1 MKYSQNSNSYKF
13 KAIFQAKAKDSK
25 NNRLENAMMALAALP
40 ISFRNATQLL
50 LLQSRLVKNVRVTKK
65 ATLYTDDYLKL
76 DHYQERRKE
85 WLATLENAK
94 SEKETLIFNILHAE
108 NESNVSKN
116 EVIQFIKLAETEED
130 QDILKNIVM
139 TRCQIDSTV
148 TKYIIFLLF
157 DCF

>member
-1 MKYSQNSNSYKF
+1 
-13 KAIFQAKAKDSK
+13 
-25 NNRLENAMMALAALP
+25 MMALAALP

-50 LLQSRLVKNVRVTKK
+50 LLQSRLVKNLSVTKK
-65 ATLYTDDYLKL
+65 ATLFTDDYLKL

-139 TRCQIDSTV
+139 TRCQINDTV

-157 DCF
+157 DSI

>member
-1 MKYSQNSNSYKF
+1 
-13 KAIFQAKAKDSK
+13 
-25 NNRLENAMMALAALP
+25 MMALAALP

-50 LLQSRLVKNVRVTKK
+50 LLQSRLVKNLSVTKK
-65 ATLYTDDYLKL
+65 ATLFTDDYLKM

-116 EVIQFIKLAETEED
+116 EVIQFIKLAESEED

-139 TRCQIDSTV
+139 TRCQINDTV

-157 DCF
+157 DSI

>member
-1 MKYSQNSNSYKF
+1 
-13 KAIFQAKAKDSK
+13 
-25 NNRLENAMMALAALP
+25 MALAALP
-40 ISFRNATQLL
+40 ISFRNATHLF
-50 LLQSRLVKNVRVTKK
+50 LLQSRLVKNVSVTKK

-76 DHYQERRKE
+76 DQYKKRRKE

-139 TRCQIDSTV
+139 TRCQINDTV

-157 DCF
+157 DSI

>member
-1 MKYSQNSNSYKF
+1 
-13 KAIFQAKAKDSK
+13 
-25 NNRLENAMMALAALP
+25 MMALAALP

-139 TRCQIDSTV
+139 TRCQINDTV

-157 DCF
+157 DSIRITIASLQFSGFQYSNHGEH

>member
-1 MKYSQNSNSYKF
+1 
-13 KAIFQAKAKDSK
+13 
-25 NNRLENAMMALAALP
+25 MALAALP

-50 LLQSRLVKNVRVTKK
+50 LLQSRLVKNISVTKK

-76 DHYQERRKE
+76 DQYKKRRKE

-139 TRCQIDSTV
+139 TRCQINDTV

-157 DCF
+157 DSIGNLNSVFY

>member
-1 MKYSQNSNSYKF
+1 
-13 KAIFQAKAKDSK
+13 
-25 NNRLENAMMALAALP
+25 MALAALP
-40 ISFRNATQLL
+40 ISFRNATQLF
-50 LLQSRLVKNVRVTKK
+50 LLQSRLVKKVSVTKK

-76 DHYQERRKE
+76 DQYKKRRKE

-139 TRCQIDSTV
+139 TRCQINDTV

-157 DCF
+157 DSI

>member
-1 MKYSQNSNSYKF
+1 
-13 KAIFQAKAKDSK
+13 
-25 NNRLENAMMALAALP
+25 MMALAALP

-76 DHYQERRKE
+76 DHYRERQKE

-94 SEKETLIFNILHAE
+94 NEKETLIFNILSAE

-116 EVIQFIKLAETEED
+116 EVVQFIKLAETEED

-139 TRCQIDSTV
+139 TRCQINDTV

-157 DCF
+157 DSIRITIASL

>member
-1 MKYSQNSNSYKF
+1 
-13 KAIFQAKAKDSK
+13 
-25 NNRLENAMMALAALP
+25 MMALAALP

-139 TRCQIDSTV
+139 TRCQINDTV

-157 DCF
+157 GSIRNLNF

>member
-1 MKYSQNSNSYKF
+1 
-13 KAIFQAKAKDSK
+13 
-25 NNRLENAMMALAALP
+25 MMALAALP

-50 LLQSRLVKNVRVTKK
+50 LLQSRLVKNLSVTKK
-65 ATLYTDDYLKL
+65 ATLFTDDYLKM

-139 TRCQIDSTV
+139 TRCQINDTV

-157 DCF
+157 DSISNFTKIIRITITYITLIFWFSK

>member
-1 MKYSQNSNSYKF
+1 
-13 KAIFQAKAKDSK
+13 
-25 NNRLENAMMALAALP
+25 MMALAALP

-50 LLQSRLVKNVRVTKK
+50 LLQSRLVKNLSVTKK
-65 ATLYTDDYLKL
+65 ATLFTDDYLKM

-139 TRCQIDSTV
+139 TRCQINDTV
-148 TKYIIFLLF
+148 TKYFIFLLF
-157 DCF
+157 DSISNKIIRITITYITLIFWF

>member
-1 MKYSQNSNSYKF
+1 
-13 KAIFQAKAKDSK
+13 
-25 NNRLENAMMALAALP
+25 MMTLAALP
-40 ISFRNATQLL
+40 NTFSTATQLL
-50 LLQSRLVKNVRVTKK
+50 LLQSRLIQKNVSVTKK

-76 DHYQERRKE
+76 DQYKKRRKE

-139 TRCQIDSTV
+139 TRCQINDTV

-157 DCF
+157 DSI

>member
-1 MKYSQNSNSYKF
+1 
-13 KAIFQAKAKDSK
+13 
-25 NNRLENAMMALAALP
+25 MMALAALP
-40 ISFRNATQLL
+40 NTLRTTTQLL
-50 LLQSRLVKNVRVTKK
+50 LLQSRLIQKNISVTKK

-94 SEKETLIFNILHAE
+94 SEKETLIFNILSAE

-116 EVIQFIKLAETEED
+116 EVVQFIKLAETEED

-139 TRCQIDSTV
+139 TRCQINDTV

-157 DCF
+157 DSI

>member
-1 MKYSQNSNSYKF
+1 
-13 KAIFQAKAKDSK
+13 
-25 NNRLENAMMALAALP
+25 MMALAALP

-50 LLQSRLVKNVRVTKK
+50 LLQSRLVKNVVVTKK

-139 TRCQIDSTV
+139 TRCQINDTV

-157 DCF
+157 DSI

>member
-1 MKYSQNSNSYKF
+1 
-13 KAIFQAKAKDSK
+13 
-25 NNRLENAMMALAALP
+25 MALAALP

-50 LLQSRLVKNVRVTKK
+50 LLQSRLVKNISVTKK

-76 DHYQERRKE
+76 DQYEKRRKE

-139 TRCQIDSTV
+139 TRCQINDTV

-157 DCF
+157 DSI

>member
-1 MKYSQNSNSYKF
+1 
-13 KAIFQAKAKDSK
+13 
-25 NNRLENAMMALAALP
+25 MALAALP

-50 LLQSRLVKNVRVTKK
+50 LLQSRLVKNVSVTKK

-76 DHYQERRKE
+76 DQYKKRRKE

-139 TRCQIDSTV
+139 TRCQINDTV
-148 TKYIIFLLF
+148 TKYIIFLIF
-157 DCF
+157 DIIIFHISQFP

>member
-1 MKYSQNSNSYKF
+1 
-13 KAIFQAKAKDSK
+13 
-25 NNRLENAMMALAALP
+25 MMALAALP

-50 LLQSRLVKNVRVTKK
+50 LLQSRLVKNLSVTKK
-65 ATLYTDDYLKL
+65 ATLFTDDYLKM

-139 TRCQIDSTV
+139 TRCQINDTV

-157 DCF
+157 DSIIITIASL

>member
-1 MKYSQNSNSYKF
+1 
-13 KAIFQAKAKDSK
+13 
-25 NNRLENAMMALAALP
+25 MMALAALP

-50 LLQSRLVKNVRVTKK
+50 LLQSRLVKNVSVTKK

-76 DHYQERRKE
+76 DQYKKRRKE

-139 TRCQIDSTV
+139 TRCQINDTV
-148 TKYIIFLLF
+148 TKYIIFFLF
-157 DCF
+157 DSIGNLNSVFY

>member
-1 MKYSQNSNSYKF
+1 
-13 KAIFQAKAKDSK
+13 
-25 NNRLENAMMALAALP
+25 MALAALP

-50 LLQSRLVKNVRVTKK
+50 LLQSRLVKKVSVTKK

-76 DHYQERRKE
+76 DQYKKRRKE

-139 TRCQIDSTV
+139 TRCQINDTV

-157 DCF
+157 DSI

>member
-1 MKYSQNSNSYKF
+1 
-13 KAIFQAKAKDSK
+13 
-25 NNRLENAMMALAALP
+25 MALAALP

-50 LLQSRLVKNVRVTKK
+50 LLQSRLVKNVSVTKK

-76 DHYQERRKE
+76 DQYKKRRKE

-139 TRCQIDSTV
+139 TRCQINDTV
-148 TKYIIFLLF
+148 TKYIIFFLF
-157 DCF
+157 DSIGNLNSVFY

>member
-1 MKYSQNSNSYKF
+1 
-13 KAIFQAKAKDSK
+13 
-25 NNRLENAMMALAALP
+25 MALAALP
-40 ISFRNATQLL
+40 ISFRNATHLF
-50 LLQSRLVKNVRVTKK
+50 LLQSRLVKNVSVTKK

-76 DHYQERRKE
+76 DQYKKRRKE

-108 NESNVSKN
+108 NESNVPKN

-139 TRCQIDSTV
+139 TRCQINDTV

-157 DCF
+157 DSI

>member
-1 MKYSQNSNSYKF
+1 
-13 KAIFQAKAKDSK
+13 
-25 NNRLENAMMALAALP
+25 MMALAALP

-50 LLQSRLVKNVRVTKK
+50 LLQSRLVKNVAVTKK

-85 WLATLENAK
+85 WLATLENPK
-94 SEKETLIFNILHAE
+94 SDKETLIFNILHAE

-116 EVIQFIKLAETEED
+116 EVVQFIKLAETEED

-139 TRCQIDSTV
+139 TRCQINDTV

-157 DCF
+157 DSISNFTKIIRITITYITLLFWFSK

>member
-1 MKYSQNSNSYKF
+1 
-13 KAIFQAKAKDSK
+13 
-25 NNRLENAMMALAALP
+25 MMALAALP

-76 DHYQERRKE
+76 DHYRERRKE

-94 SEKETLIFNILHAE
+94 NEKETLIFNILSAE

-116 EVIQFIKLAETEED
+116 EVVQFIKLAETEED

-139 TRCQIDSTV
+139 TRCQINDTV

-157 DCF
+157 DSIRITIASL

>member
-1 MKYSQNSNSYKF
+1 
-13 KAIFQAKAKDSK
+13 
-25 NNRLENAMMALAALP
+25 MMALAALP

-50 LLQSRLVKNVRVTKK
+50 LLQSRLVKNLSVTKK
-65 ATLYTDDYLKL
+65 ATLFTDDYLKM

-130 QDILKNIVM
+130 QDILKKIVM
-139 TRCQIDSTV
+139 TRCQINDTV

-157 DCF
+157 DSI

>member
-1 MKYSQNSNSYKF
+1 
-13 KAIFQAKAKDSK
+13 
-25 NNRLENAMMALAALP
+25 MMALAALP

-50 LLQSRLVKNVRVTKK
+50 LLQSRLVKNVVVTKK

-85 WLATLENAK
+85 WLATLENAT

-108 NESNVSKN
+108 NESSVSKN

-130 QDILKNIVM
+130 QDTLKNIVM
-139 TRCQIDSTV
+139 TRCQINDTV

-157 DCF
+157 DSI

>member
-1 MKYSQNSNSYKF
+1 
-13 KAIFQAKAKDSK
+13 
-25 NNRLENAMMALAALP
+25 MMALAALP

-50 LLQSRLVKNVRVTKK
+50 LLQSRLVKNVVVTKK

-76 DHYQERRKE
+76 DHYRERRKE

-94 SEKETLIFNILHAE
+94 NEKETLIFNILSAE
-108 NESNVSKN
+108 NESNVAGN
-116 EVIQFIKLAETEED
+116 EVVQFINLAETEED

-139 TRCQIDSTV
+139 TRCQINDTV

-157 DCF
+157 DSI

>member
-1 MKYSQNSNSYKF
+1 
-13 KAIFQAKAKDSK
+13 
-25 NNRLENAMMALAALP
+25 MMALAALP

-139 TRCQIDSTV
+139 TRCQINDTV

-157 DCF
+157 DSIRITIASL

>member
-1 MKYSQNSNSYKF
+1 
-13 KAIFQAKAKDSK
+13 
-25 NNRLENAMMALAALP
+25 MMALAALP

-139 TRCQIDSTV
+139 TRCQINDTV

-157 DCF
+157 DSIRITVASL

>member
-1 MKYSQNSNSYKF
+1 
-13 KAIFQAKAKDSK
+13 
-25 NNRLENAMMALAALP
+25 MMALAALP

-50 LLQSRLVKNVRVTKK
+50 FLQSRLVKNVVVTKK

-139 TRCQIDSTV
+139 TRCQINDTV

-157 DCF
+157 DSI

>member
-1 MKYSQNSNSYKF
+1 
-13 KAIFQAKAKDSK
+13 
-25 NNRLENAMMALAALP
+25 MALAALP

-50 LLQSRLVKNVRVTKK
+50 LLQSRLVKNVSVTKK

-76 DHYQERRKE
+76 DQYKKRRKE

-108 NESNVSKN
+108 NESNVPKN

-139 TRCQIDSTV
+139 TRCQINDTV

-157 DCF
+157 DSI

>member
-1 MKYSQNSNSYKF
+1 
-13 KAIFQAKAKDSK
+13 
-25 NNRLENAMMALAALP
+25 MALAALP

-50 LLQSRLVKNVRVTKK
+50 LLQSRLVKNISVTKK

-76 DHYQERRKE
+76 DQYKKRRKE

-139 TRCQIDSTV
+139 TRCQINDTV

-157 DCF
+157 DSI

>member
-1 MKYSQNSNSYKF
+1 
-13 KAIFQAKAKDSK
+13 
-25 NNRLENAMMALAALP
+25 MMALAALP

-50 LLQSRLVKNVRVTKK
+50 LLQSRLVKNLSVTKK
-65 ATLYTDDYLKL
+65 ATLFTDDYLKM

-139 TRCQIDSTV
+139 TRCQINDTV

-157 DCF
+157 DSIRITIASL

>member
-1 MKYSQNSNSYKF
+1 
-13 KAIFQAKAKDSK
+13 
-25 NNRLENAMMALAALP
+25 MALAALP

-50 LLQSRLVKNVRVTKK
+50 LLQSRLVKNLSVTKK
-65 ATLYTDDYLKL
+65 ATLFTDDYLKM

-139 TRCQIDSTV
+139 TRCQINDTV

-157 DCF
+157 DSI

>member
-1 MKYSQNSNSYKF
+1 
-13 KAIFQAKAKDSK
+13 
-25 NNRLENAMMALAALP
+25 MALAALP

-50 LLQSRLVKNVRVTKK
+50 LLQSRLVKNISVTKK

-76 DHYQERRKE
+76 DQYKKRRKE

-139 TRCQIDSTV
+139 TRCQINDTV
-148 TKYIIFLLF
+148 TKYIIFFLF
-157 DCF
+157 DSIGNLNSVFY

>member
-1 MKYSQNSNSYKF
+1 
-13 KAIFQAKAKDSK
+13 
-25 NNRLENAMMALAALP
+25 MMALAALP

-50 LLQSRLVKNVRVTKK
+50 LLQSRLIQKNISVTKK

-139 TRCQIDSTV
+139 TRCQINDTV

-157 DCF
+157 DSIRITIASL

>member
-1 MKYSQNSNSYKF
+1 
-13 KAIFQAKAKDSK
+13 
-25 NNRLENAMMALAALP
+25 MMALAALP

-139 TRCQIDSTV
+139 TRCQINDTV

-157 DCF
+157 DSI

>member
-1 MKYSQNSNSYKF
+1 
-13 KAIFQAKAKDSK
+13 
-25 NNRLENAMMALAALP
+25 MMALAALP

-50 LLQSRLVKNVRVTKK
+50 LLQSRLVKNLSVTKK
-65 ATLYTDDYLKL
+65 ATLFTDDYLKM

-139 TRCQIDSTV
+139 TRCQINDTV

-157 DCF
+157 DSI